1 MKKFYSVFAMA
12 LALVAVGC
20 NKGADVQSPVAEQS
34 EPIRIVVGVE
44 SGSATKATGVVSNS
58 ESTEAKVNSLQ
69 VLVFSGDYLD
79 GYGRSSNSK
88 LATVSCTAGRR
99 EIYAVV
105 NAPDLSNISSKT
117 AFLATVSNLESNI
130 SNFQMIGS
138 KLEEN
143 LSDGGNVTIYVDRL
157 AARVVLKAIKNQVD
171 GVSNFRIV
179 SVYLTNVVGDI
190 DYGMSDSYTPAVWY
204 NKRGYQSSN
213 NLGEFTY
220 DNVGAAIAYGDTN
233 SSAHF
238 FYSYPNRFGS
248 AVGGPFTPRA
258 ARLVVK
264 VNIDGTVYDYPIL
277 LPSLAANNSY
287 EINLLTITRLG
298 NPDDGVEPGD
308 DRPNDR
314 DEEDPIEGLEKN
326 FEIVVNPWNV
336 VLVNG
341 DGNVTI

>member
-1 MKKFYSVFAMA
+1 MKKIYSVFAMA

-20 NKGADVQSPVAEQS
+20 NKGADIQSPEAAQS

-69 VLVFSGDYLD
+69 VLVFSGDFLD

-105 NAPDLSNISSKT
+105 NAPDLSNVSSKS
-117 AFLATVSNLESNI
+117 AFLATVSTLENSL
-130 SNFQMIGS
+130 SNFQMMGY

-143 LSDGGNVTIYVDRL
+143 LSDGGNVTVYVDRL
-157 AARVVLKAIKNQVD
+157 AARVVLKAIKN
-171 GVSNFRIV
+171 GMSGITNFRV
-179 SVYLTNVVGDI
+179 LAVYLTNVVGRI
-190 DYGMSDSYTPAVWY
+190 DFGQSDSYTPDVWY
-204 NKRGYQSSN
+204 NRRGYESAN

-220 DNVGAAIAYGDTN
+220 DRVGAAIAEGDTN
-233 SSAHF
+233 SSAHY

-264 VNIDGTVYDYPIL
+264 VEIDGTVYDYPIL
-277 LPSLAANNSY
+277 LPNLVSNNSY
-287 EINLLTITRLG
+287 EINLLTITRTG
-298 NPDDGVEPGD
+298 NPDNGEEPRD
-308 DRPNDR
+308 DNPNDR
-314 DEEDPIEGLEKN
+314 DEEDPIEGMEKN